1 MEFYLHFSLLMARSL
16 GFGSNTT
23 NYYRPIKTRFRFGS
37 RPEALNLA
45 RYIHSPDHSTKGTI
59 SHVDVLYV
67 LVGTRFQV
75 LFHSPPGVLFTFPS
89 QYYTLSVI
97 GEYLGLEGG
106 PPVFPPGFTCPAVL
120 WILMADSSFRIRD
133 SHALW
138 LNFPFHSTNL
148 CQYRAQSEP
157 QKYYYSWFGLFRVRS
172 PLLAESRLISFP
184 LPT

>member
-1 MEFYLHFSLLMARSL
+1 MKLTRPIQTRFP
-16 GFGSNTT
+16 FGST
-23 NYYRPIKTRFRFGS
+23 
-37 RPEALNLA
+37 PEVLNLA
-45 RYIHSPDHSTKGTI
+45 TCVRSPDHSTKGTI

-120 WILMADSSFRIRD
+120 WILLANSGFRLRD

-138 LNFPFHSTNL
+138 LSFPSHSTNL
-148 CQYRAQSEP
+148 C
-157 QKYYYSWFGLFRVRS
+157 
-172 PLLAESRLISFP
+172 
-184 LPT
+184 